1 MSDAHTSHTHQEQ
14 AALKL
19 AKMAGQIESFFAHYP
34 EEKAIASIAEHINK
48 FWSKKM
54 RQDFMAAYEKNQ
66 CALTDLVGKAL
77 PQIRH

>member
-34 EEKAIASIAEHINK
+34 EKKAISSIAEHINK

-54 RQDFMAAYEKNQ
+54 RQDFQAAYQNNQ
-66 CALTDLVGKAL
+66 SALTDLVGKAL
-77 PQIRH
+77 PHIKH

>member
-1 MSDAHTSHTHQEQ
+1 MSDEHNSHTHQEQ
-14 AALKL
+14 AAVKL

-54 RQDFMAAYEKNQ
+54 RQDFMVAYEKNQ
-66 CALTDLVGKAL
+66 SALTHLVGKAL